1 MRGNGRGAL
10 SKTFVMLEERIKFRK
25 RQFASSAKWG
35 AWAGRNYQQIRW
47 LIAIWLTLS
56 TILNLLDRQILSIL
70 APFLCNQLQIS
81 VRGYSNIVAAFMVSY
96 GVMYAFGGRFV
107 DHVGERFGMAA
118 CIVWWSVW
126 TMLTAAAAGPWSL
139 GAIRFMLGI
148 GESGNYPAAL
158 RAVTR
163 WFPND
168 ELGLPVALFS
178 SGSAVGNVLAAP
190 VVAFLTLRFG
200 WRAAFMLP
208 GVFGLL
214 WLAGWLALYRMPE
227 EDSSVTPRELHR
239 LRSAEGEYEYHTEI
253 PSWRSLVK
261 NQSVPA
267 LVLARFLSDPVSYF
281 YIFWIP
287 EYLKHARGF
296 SLAQIGMYGWIPFV
310 GGGVGSL
317 AGGRISDLL
326 IRRGWNPLRARKLLL
341 YISAAV
347 APAGVFISRV
357 HSAVAAIAL
366 MSVMSFVVY
375 CWFVNTAAMIPD
387 VASARA
393 SGSVLGLI
401 GSAGS
406 LSGVLFTLLT
416 GFLVSRY
423 ASYAPVFAIIG
434 SLHVG
439 SAIILWVFMRDGGQ
453 PCEASKEGNRL
464 SPEEMLPLSP
474 ARNTT

>member
-1 MRGNGRGAL
+1 
-10 SKTFVMLEERIKFRK
+10 MLEELIKLEK
-25 RQFASSAKWG
+25 RQFASPVKG
-35 AWAGRNYQQIRW
+35 RTWAGRNYQQARW
-47 LIAIWLTLS
+47 LIAIWLMLS
-56 TILNLLDRQILSIL
+56 TILNLLDRQTLSIL
-70 APFLCNQLQIS
+70 APFLCDQLQIS
-81 VRGYSNIVAAFMVSY
+81 VRGYSNIVAAFMVTY
-96 GVMYAFGGRFV
+96 GVMYALGGRFV
-107 DHVGERFGMAA
+107 DHVGERFGMAV
-118 CIVWWSVW
+118 CILWWSLW
-126 TMLTAAAAGPWSL
+126 TMLTAVAVGPWSL

-178 SGSAVGNVLAAP
+178 SGSALGNVLAAP

-200 WRAAFMLP
+200 WRAAFVLP
-208 GVFGLL
+208 GVLGLL
-214 WLAGWLALYRMPE
+214 WLAGWLALYHMPE
-227 EDSSVTPRELHR
+227 DDACVTWGELRR
-239 LRSAEGEYEYHTEI
+239 LRSAEGECGNHAGI

-261 NQSVPA
+261 NQGVRA

-310 GGGVGSL
+310 GGAVGSVV
-317 AGGRISDLL
+317 GGRISDLL

-341 YISAAV
+341 YLSAAV

-357 HSAVAAIAL
+357 HSAAAAIAL

-375 CWFVNTAAMIPD
+375 CWFINTAAMIPD

-393 SGSVLGLI
+393 SGSVLGII

-406 LSGVLFTLLT
+406 LGGVLFTLLT
-416 GFLVSRY
+416 GFLVSHY
-423 ASYAPVFAIIG
+423 ASYAPVFAIVG
-434 SLHVG
+434 SLHVC
-439 SAIILWVFMRDGGQ
+439 SAVILWVFMRDGGQ
-453 PCEASKEGNRL
+453 HPAEAR
-464 SPEEMLPLSP
+464 
-474 ARNTT
+474 AA